1 MKEVYLI
8 GLGNP
13 GKKYSKSRHNI
24 GFSVLENLSK
34 KYNSNF
40 LLKDKLKSL
49 CSEFKINDF
58 TYRLFL
64 PNTFMNNSGDAV
76 RAIVDWY
83 KINLDQIFIIV
94 DDKDLPLGKIR
105 FRKKG
110 SSGGHNGLKSI
121 IEKLQTTNFN
131 RIKIGIG
138 SPPLSK
144 EKNNSNTIF
153 HVLGNISQEEKSIL
167 DKVYKKVI
175 ESIEQLNNQK
185 EEFIIN
191 ELNSFDKVQIKKC
204 GQNQKQLPK

>member
-1 MKEVYLI
+1 MNEIYLI

-24 GFSVLENLSK
+24 GFLLLENLSK
-34 KYNSNF
+34 KHNSNF
-40 LLKDKLKSL
+40 LLKDKLKSS

-76 RAIVDWY
+76 RAILDWY
-83 KINLDQIFIIV
+83 KINLDQLFIIV

-121 IEKLQTTNFN
+121 IEKLQTHNFN
-131 RIKIGIG
+131 RIRIGIG
-138 SPPLSK
+138 SPQSIK
-144 EKNNSNTIF
+144 GTKNFNTIS
-153 HVLGNISQEEKSIL
+153 HVLGNISEEEKSIL
-167 DKVYKKVI
+167 DKVYNRVI
-175 ESIEQLNNQK
+175 ESLEKLNTKKEQY
-185 EEFIIN
+185 IIN
-191 ELNSFDKVQIKKC
+191 ELNSFDKDQI
-204 GQNQKQLPK
+204 

>member
-1 MKEVYLI
+1 MNEIYLI

-13 GKKYSKSRHNI
+13 GKKYSNSRHNI
-24 GFSVLENLSK
+24 GFLVLENLAK

-40 LLKDKLKSL
+40 LLKDKIKSSY
-49 CSEFKINDF
+49 SELKINDS

-83 KINLDQIFIIV
+83 KINLDQVFIIV

-121 IEKLQTTNFN
+121 IEKLQTNNFN
-131 RIKIGIG
+131 RIRIGIG
-138 SPPLSK
+138 SPPQIK
-144 EKNNSNTIF
+144 GTDNFNTIS
-153 HVLGNISQEEKSIL
+153 HVLGNISSEEKSIL
-167 DKVYKKVI
+167 DKVYSRVI
-175 ESIEQLNNQK
+175 ESLEQLNTKK
-185 EEFIIN
+185 EEYIVS
-191 ELNSFDKVQIKKC
+191 ELNSFDKDH
-204 GQNQKQLPK
+204 N

>member
-1 MKEVYLI
+1 MNEIYLI

-13 GKKYSKSRHNI
+13 GKKYSKNRHNI
-24 GFSVLENLSK
+24 GFSLLQNLSK

-40 LLKDKLKSL
+40 LFKDKLRSS
-49 CSEFKINDF
+49 CSEFKINDS

-121 IEKLQTTNFN
+121 IEKLQTENFN
-131 RIKIGIG
+131 RIRIGIG
-138 SPPLSK
+138 SPPSTQGR
-144 EKNNSNTIF
+144 NNFNTIS
-153 HVLGNISQEEKSIL
+153 HVLGNISTEEKSVL
-167 DKVYKKVI
+167 DKVYVRVI
-175 ESIEQLNNQK
+175 ESLEQLNIKK
-185 EEFIIN
+185 EAYIVN
-191 ELNSFDKVQIKKC
+191 DLNSFDKDQI
-204 GQNQKQLPK
+204 

>member
-1 MKEVYLI
+1 MNDIYLI

-24 GFSVLENLSK
+24 GFLLLENLSK
-34 KYNSNF
+34 KYNSTF
-40 LLKDKLKSL
+40 LLKDKLKSS

-76 RAIVDWY
+76 RAIMDWY
-83 KINLDQIFIIV
+83 KISVDQIFIIV

-121 IEKLQTTNFN
+121 IEKLQTNNFN
-131 RIKIGIG
+131 RIRIGIG
-138 SPPLSK
+138 SPLAIK
-144 EKNNSNTIF
+144 EVNHFNTIS
-153 HVLGNISQEEKSIL
+153 HVLGNISTEEKSIL
-167 DKVYKKVI
+167 DKVYKRII
-175 ESIEQLNNQK
+175 ESLEQLNTKK
-185 EEFIIN
+185 EELIIN
-191 ELNSFDKVQIKKC
+191 ELNSFDKDQI
-204 GQNQKQLPK
+204 

>member
-1 MKEVYLI
+1 MNEIYLV

-13 GKKYSKSRHNI
+13 GKKYSNNRHNI
-24 GFSVLENLSK
+24 GYLILENLSK
-34 KYNSNF
+34 KHNSNF
-40 LLKDKLKSL
+40 LLKDKLKSS
-49 CSEFKINDF
+49 CSEFQINNT

-83 KINLDQIFIIV
+83 KINLDQIFIVV

-121 IEKLQTTNFN
+121 IQKMKTQNFN

-138 SPPLSK
+138 SPPSTGGTH
-144 EKNNSNTIF
+144 NFNTIS
-153 HVLGNISQEEKSIL
+153 HVLGNISSEEKSIL
-167 DKVYKKVI
+167 DKVYKRVI
-175 ESIEQLNNQK
+175 ESLEQLNTKK
-185 EEFIIN
+185 EELIIN
-191 ELNSFDKVQIKKC
+191 ELNSFYENQI
-204 GQNQKQLPK
+204 